1 MNFSKLADIH
11 ERLRLGSKPGAELK
25 RIESLE
31 EALFAYEL
39 FFPSHARISPTSVAK
54 MIGEE
59 LGLYINVVKEML
71 PDEEVFMGLASE
83 SNKTSSRNLTTGQ
96 VLSYPYEAASFTD
109 IAYRHDEKEARL
121 VWRWLLK
128 ARAVLSKRTFFA
140 ALARQ
145 LKLPVEVVLGS
156 QSKDTLIKMYK
167 TPSSIMSLK
176 EWWKYEANFPTPAR
190 WKAWSKLQP
199 PEGQW
204 YAIVIP
210 SMYPSEESRQRLW
223 YTWGNVTYNRE
234 GVPIGSTREDFNIL
248 KEFTH
253 NTVLDYISSADPH
266 APFSRRMRH
275 IRARVHDLSKHGAW
289 ELVNNRVQ
297 HEDVHCVRLIHE
309 DTQYEPGGVMGYT
322 LHAER
327 SRAYLKLE
335 KQYTEKKELRW
346 ELAAL
351 DGLSDFVPVVDVPSC
366 DEAVVKEDTDL
377 GEVVIVVEV
386 AVLSADANGNI
397 TQCLP
402 IRVRRDLGINDLT
415 QITELIER
423 GMTHAEN

>member
-25 RIESLE
+25 RIESLD
-31 EALFAYEL
+31 EALFAYEF
-39 FFPSHARISPTSVAK
+39 FFPSYARVSSTGVAK
-54 MIGEE
+54 MIGQEV
-59 LGLYINVVKEML
+59 GLYINVVKEML
-71 PDEEVFMGLASE
+71 PDEELYMGLGSE
-83 SNKTSSRNLTTGQ
+83 SNKTSSRNLTADQ

-145 LKLPVEVVLGS
+145 LKLPVEVVIAS
-156 QSKDTLIKMYK
+156 QSKDTLVKMYK
-167 TPSSIMSLK
+167 EPSSIMSLK
-176 EWWKYEANFPTPAR
+176 NWWEHDTHFPTPAR
-190 WKAWSKLQP
+190 WEAWGKLQP

-210 SMYPSEESRQRLW
+210 SGFGEERSRLW
-223 YTWGNVTYNRE
+223 YTWGSVKYNRE
-234 GVPIGSTREDFNIL
+234 GVPVGTTREEHIVL
-248 KEFTH
+248 KELMYD
-253 NTVLDYISSADPH
+253 TVLDSVSSADPH
-266 APFSRRMRH
+266 APFSRRMH
-275 IRARVHDLSKHGAW
+275 NITAKVHDLSKHGAW
-289 ELVNNRVQ
+289 EMINHRVE
-297 HEDVHCVRLIHE
+297 HEDVYCVRLIHE
-309 DTQYEPGGVMGYT
+309 DAQYEPGGVMGFT

-346 ELAAL
+346 QLSAL

-386 AVLSADANGNI
+386 AVLSADADGNI

-415 QITELIER
+415 QITELIDR
-423 GMTHAEN
+423 GMAYADN

>member
-25 RIESLE
+25 RIESLD
-31 EALFAYEL
+31 EALFAYEF
-39 FFPSHARISPTSVAK
+39 FFPSYARVSSTGVAK
-54 MIGEE
+54 MIGQEV
-59 LGLYINVVKEML
+59 GLYINVVKEML
-71 PDEEVFMGLASE
+71 PDEELYMGLGSE
-83 SNKTSSRNLTTGQ
+83 SNKTSSRNLTADQ

-145 LKLPVEVVLGS
+145 LKLPVEVVIAA
-156 QSKDTLIKMYK
+156 QSKDTLVKMYNE
-167 TPSSIMSLK
+167 PSSIMSLK
-176 EWWKYEANFPTPAR
+176 NWWDHDTHFPTPSR
-190 WKAWSKLQP
+190 WEAWGKLQP
-199 PEGQW
+199 PEGRW
-204 YAIVIP
+204 YAVVVP
-210 SMYPSEESRQRLW
+210 QMYNTDKPTQRLW
-223 YTWGNVTYNRE
+223 YTWGGVRYNRE
-234 GVPIGSTREDFNIL
+234 GVPVGNTREDCTVL

-253 NTVLDYISSADPH
+253 DTVLDYIISTQPH
-266 APFSRRMRH
+266 APFSERMRH
-275 IRARVHDLSKHGAW
+275 IRAEVHDLSKHGAW
-289 ELVNNRVQ
+289 EMINHRVE
-297 HEDVHCVRLIHE
+297 HEDVYCVRLIHE
-309 DTQYEPGGVMGYT
+309 DAQYEPGGVMGFT

-346 ELAAL
+346 QLSAL

-366 DEAVVKEDTDL
+366 DETVVKKDTDL

-386 AVLSADANGNI
+386 AVLSADADGNI

-415 QITELIER
+415 QITELIDR
-423 GMTHAEN
+423 GMAHGA